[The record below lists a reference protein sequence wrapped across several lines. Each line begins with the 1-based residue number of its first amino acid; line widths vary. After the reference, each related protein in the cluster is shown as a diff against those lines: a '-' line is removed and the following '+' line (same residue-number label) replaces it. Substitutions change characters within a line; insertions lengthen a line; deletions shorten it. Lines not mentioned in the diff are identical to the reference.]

1 MYKKILIQVLLFL
14 IIIIIIFITFYF
26 IDYSKKEITDIKED
40 ISKDKVALDENN
52 NSSNLIEDLKYF
64 STDDSGNKYEI
75 NAKKGEINIDKPE
88 LIYMTNVTAII
99 TMKDSIP
106 IKIRS
111 DYATYDNINYDT
123 YFKENVL
130 INHQTHKITGNN
142 LELLFKTRKANMYE
156 NVTYTNVNTTLN
168 ADRIEIDLI
177 TKNSKIFMDNSYEK
191 IQISMKE

>member
-142 LELLFKTRKANMYE
+142 LELLFKTSKANMYE